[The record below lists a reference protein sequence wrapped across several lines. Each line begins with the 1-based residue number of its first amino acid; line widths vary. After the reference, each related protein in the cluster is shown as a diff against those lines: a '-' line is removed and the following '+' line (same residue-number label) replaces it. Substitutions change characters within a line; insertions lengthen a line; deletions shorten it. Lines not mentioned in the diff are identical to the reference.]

1 MRVLG
6 QSCMVLLA
14 EYRVSSQVLCRRNVT
29 ETNNKIDDFEGGKS
43 RKFKWDVNESLKSCF
58 STIKGKGINKI
69 IITGRQ
75 HNQKKHIE

>member
-29 ETNNKIDDFEGGKS
+29 ETNNKIDDFEGG
-43 RKFKWDVNESLKSCF
+43 
-58 STIKGKGINKI
+58 
-69 IITGRQ
+69 
-75 HNQKKHIE
+75 NQENGM